1 MLKILLSFLVKGLFA
16 FAVVDVVAVVDG
28 DGDETDVGAS
38 SAILISKNK
47 QKHTTPTIKAQQG
60 FGDTFDAIRWTLV
73 HWNGSPSRLTLFR

>member
-38 SAILISKNK
+38 SAILISKNIQNRNHDLK
-47 QKHTTPTIKAQQG
+47 
-60 FGDTFDAIRWTLV
+60 V
-73 HWNGSPSRLTLFR
+73 SRASVTH